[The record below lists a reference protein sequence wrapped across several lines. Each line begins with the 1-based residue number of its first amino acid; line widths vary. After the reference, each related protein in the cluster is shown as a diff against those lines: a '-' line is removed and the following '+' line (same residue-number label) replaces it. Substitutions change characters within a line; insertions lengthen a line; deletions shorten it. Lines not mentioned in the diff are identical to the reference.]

1 MKSLDLGHFIDQSFR
16 TKTMEKERGMEM
28 KEKILD
34 FIISYIEIHC
44 YPPTIREIADGVGL
58 KSTNSVL
65 NNMKQL
71 QMLGL
76 LEADA
81 PVKGSSR
88 AIRVVGYKFVKTNLK
103 ANSGKQNCCR

>member
-1 MKSLDLGHFIDQSFR
+1 
-16 TKTMEKERGMEM
+16 MEKKRGMEM
-28 KEKILD
+28 KEKILN

-44 YPPTIREIADGVGL
+44 YPPTVREIANGVGL

-76 LEADA
+76 LETDA
-81 PVKGSSR
+81 PVKGASR
-88 AIRVVGYKFVKTNLK
+88 AIRVVGYKFVKTNSK
-103 ANSGKQNCCR
+103 ANSGGQNSCR

>member
-1 MKSLDLGHFIDQSFR
+1 MEMKGR
-16 TKTMEKERGMEM
+16 MEM
-28 KEKILD
+28 KEKILN

-76 LEADA
+76 LETDA

-88 AIRVVGYKFVKTNLK
+88 AIRVVGYEFVKTNSK
-103 ANSGKQNCCR
+103 ANSGNQNSCR

>member
-1 MKSLDLGHFIDQSFR
+1 
-16 TKTMEKERGMEM
+16 MEKKRGMEM

-34 FIISYIEIHC
+34 FIVSYIEIHC

-76 LEADA
+76 LETDA

-88 AIRVVGYKFVKTNLK
+88 AIRVVGYKFVKTNSK
-103 ANSGKQNCCR
+103 ANSGNQNSCC